1 MLIIILKKLYN
12 GKNDLLFYVNLLKG
26 YVMTFIQIQNV
37 KKYYRMGSNI
47 IKALDGIDLAI
58 DRGEFVALLGTSG
71 SGKSTLL
78 NILAGLERPSSGD
91 VLYKNISLN
100 SLSEEEITI
109 FRNINVGFVFQSY
122 NLLPYLTAIENVAL
136 PLIFKGESKKEREE
150 KAYQILKDMG
160 LSKRIYNRANEL
172 SGGQQQRVSIA
183 RAFVGNPKIIF
194 ADEPTG
200 NLDTKTSFEIM
211 ELIKSIVRKNNQTLI
226 MVTHD
231 EEMAEFADRTLFMRD
246 GLIERIHEK
255 LSIDEVLKN
264 GK

>member
-1 MLIIILKKLYN
+1 MIIILKKLYN

-91 VLYKNISLN
+91 ILYKNISLN

>member
-1 MLIIILKKLYN
+1 
-12 GKNDLLFYVNLLKG
+12 
-26 YVMTFIQIQNV
+26 MTFIQIKNV
-37 KKYYRMGSNI
+37 KKYYKLGSNI
-47 IKALDGIDLAI
+47 IKALDGIDLTI
-58 DRGEFVALLGTSG
+58 DKGEFIALLGTSG

-100 SLSEEEITI
+100 SLSEEDITR
-109 FRNINVGFVFQSY
+109 FRNLNIGFVFQSY
-122 NLLPYLTAIENVAL
+122 NLMPYLTAIENVAL
-136 PLIFKGESKKEREE
+136 PLIFKGEGKKEREE

-160 LSKRIYNRANEL
+160 LSKRVYNKPNEL

-183 RAFVGNPKIIF
+183 RAFVGNPNIIF

-231 EEMAEFADRTLFMRD
+231 EEMTEFADRTLFMRD
-246 GLIERIHEK
+246 GLIEKIHEK
-255 LSIDEVLKN
+255 LSI
-264 GK
+264 

>member
-1 MLIIILKKLYN
+1 
-12 GKNDLLFYVNLLKG
+12 
-26 YVMTFIQIQNV
+26 MTFIQIQNV

-246 GLIERIHEK
+246 GLIEKIHEK

-264 GK
+264 AK

>member
-1 MLIIILKKLYN
+1 MLIIILNKLYN

>member
-1 MLIIILKKLYN
+1 
-12 GKNDLLFYVNLLKG
+12 
-26 YVMTFIQIQNV
+26 MTFIKIQNV
-37 KKYYRMGSNI
+37 KKYYRLGSNI
-47 IKALDGIDLAI
+47 IKALDGIDLTI
-58 DRGEFVALLGTSG
+58 DKGEFIALLGTSG

-78 NILAGLERPSSGD
+78 NILAGLERPSFGD

-100 SLSEEEITI
+100 SLSEEDITR
-109 FRNINVGFVFQSY
+109 FRNLNIGFVFQSY
-122 NLLPYLTAIENVAL
+122 NLMPYLTAIENVAL
-136 PLIFKGESKKEREE
+136 PLIFKGEGKKEREE

-160 LSKRIYNRANEL
+160 LSKRVYNKPSEL

-183 RAFVGNPKIIF
+183 RAFVGNPNIIF

-231 EEMAEFADRTLFMRD
+231 EEMTEFADRTLFMRD
-246 GLIERIHEK
+246 GLIEKIHEK

>member
-1 MLIIILKKLYN
+1 M
-12 GKNDLLFYVNLLKG
+12 
-26 YVMTFIQIQNV
+26 
-37 KKYYRMGSNI
+37 
-47 IKALDGIDLAI
+47 
-58 DRGEFVALLGTSG
+58 
-71 SGKSTLL
+71 
-78 NILAGLERPSSGD
+78 
-91 VLYKNISLN
+91 
-100 SLSEEEITI
+100 
-109 FRNINVGFVFQSY
+109 
-122 NLLPYLTAIENVAL
+122 
-136 PLIFKGESKKEREE
+136 PLIFKGEGKKEREE

-160 LSKRIYNRANEL
+160 LSKRVYNKPNEL

-183 RAFVGNPKIIF
+183 RAFVGNPNIIF

-231 EEMAEFADRTLFMRD
+231 EEMTEFADRTLFMRD
-246 GLIERIHEK
+246 GLIEKIHEK

>member
-1 MLIIILKKLYN
+1 
-12 GKNDLLFYVNLLKG
+12 
-26 YVMTFIQIQNV
+26 MTFIQIKNV
-37 KKYYRMGSNI
+37 KKYYKLGSNI
-47 IKALDGIDLAI
+47 IKALDGIDLTI
-58 DRGEFVALLGTSG
+58 DKGEFIALLGTSG

-100 SLSEEEITI
+100 SLSEEDITR
-109 FRNINVGFVFQSY
+109 FRNLNIGFVFQSY
-122 NLLPYLTAIENVAL
+122 NLMPYLTAIENVAL
-136 PLIFKGESKKEREE
+136 PLIFKGEGKKEREE

-160 LSKRIYNRANEL
+160 LSKRVYNKPNEL

-183 RAFVGNPKIIF
+183 RAFVGNPNIIF

-231 EEMAEFADRTLFMRD
+231 EEMTEFADRTLFMRD
-246 GLIERIHEK
+246 GLIEKIHE
-255 LSIDEVLKN
+255 N
-264 GK
+264 